1 MNNTENEIK
10 TLEKIADI
18 LDDAKLTLS
27 AQLGLLD
34 VLKHSLI
41 QAAMNNGKNQ

>member
-1 MNNTENEIK
+1 MSNVEIEMQ
-10 TLEKIADI
+10 TLKKIADI

-34 VLKHSLI
+34 ILKHSLI
-41 QAAMNNGKNQ
+41 QAAMNNGKN